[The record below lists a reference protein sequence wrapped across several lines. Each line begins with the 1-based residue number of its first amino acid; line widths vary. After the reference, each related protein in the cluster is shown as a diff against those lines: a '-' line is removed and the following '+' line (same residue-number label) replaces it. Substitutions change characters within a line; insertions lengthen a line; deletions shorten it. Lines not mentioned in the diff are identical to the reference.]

1 MPKESVSDEPSM
13 LIDGPIPSKVIE
25 QMSVTFLPQFL
36 GALPRALSPLGALP
50 YLGMS
55 ATLVED
61 SSTNLSRSGSTPL
74 SRSLKEPLTRS
85 SRSVATTDFFE
96 GPTKPAHGP
105 AHRRHR
111 DRDPRPSLPQL
122 AVARKCGV
130 VVLLELLPKG
140 ASLLSGGEDA
150 RGPPRRRPGRYV
162 LPLAASLKPAFEARK
177 RDPEGARRLLP
188 RHPVVQRTERLDPEV
203 FRVSVHAAILA
214 RGALDLQTAL
224 GLRLRDRVPGK
235 DSRAKPSAW
244 ETDARGTPWPLLR
257 LGHVGKRRAPPSRG
271 WAAARPPRSCFLGG
285 RWGCARRARS
295 LCRGSTRRSGG

>member
-96 GPTKPAHGP
+96 GPTKPALGP

-150 RGPPRRRPGRYV
+150 RGPSRRRPGRYV

-224 GLRLRDRVPGK
+224 NEGVKVTCCRSSLRKSSSPWLQ
-235 DSRAKPSAW
+235 RAA
-244 ETDARGTPWPLLR
+244 ENRLLR
-257 LGHVGKRRAPPSRG
+257 QSQIFG
-271 WAAARPPRSCFLGG
+271 
-285 RWGCARRARS
+285 
-295 LCRGSTRRSGG
+295 